1 MRGITSR
8 EEAKQPMC
16 QDAARPTEK
25 IDAPLKNGGL
35 LFSMTDEEQD
45 IAAFQEYLHTLTPE
59 ALWDVQGHLDAERY
73 PRRSEAAMREIAHR
87 RLFYV
92 TPYTILETR
101 LRRLYG
107 CLMLF
112 SALAAALR
120 GVASIP
126 IHLLPGETLPFFYDL
141 AAGGPKASQM
151 VLPLTRFL
159 ASLFFVFSMAG
170 IILAGFQLAR
180 RRLRAEVF
188 ATGIAAL
195 LLGALFLSIAY
206 R

>member
-1 MRGITSR
+1 
-8 EEAKQPMC
+8 MC
-16 QDAARPTEK
+16 QDDAQPTEK
-25 IDAPLKNGGL
+25 VDAPLKNGVS

-59 ALWDVQGHLDAERY
+59 ALWDVHRHLDAERY
-73 PRRSEAAMREIAHR
+73 PLRSEAAGREIARR

-151 VLPLTRFL
+151 VLPLTRSL
-159 ASLFFVFSMAG
+159 ASLFLVLSVPG
-170 IILAGFQLAR
+170 TLLALVQLVR
-180 RRLRAEVF
+180 CQLRAEVF
-188 ATGIAAL
+188 ATGIGALVLGAL
-195 LLGALFLSIAY
+195 LLLIAY
-206 R
+206 K

>member
-1 MRGITSR
+1 
-8 EEAKQPMC
+8 MC
-16 QDAARPTEK
+16 QDAAQPTEK
-25 IDAPLKNGGL
+25 VDAPPRTSGI

-73 PRRSEAAMREIAHR
+73 PRRSEAARREIARR

-92 TPYTILETR
+92 TPYTPLETQ

-151 VLPLTRFL
+151 VLPLTRGL
-159 ASLFFVFSMAG
+159 ASLFFGLSVPG
-170 IILAGFQLAR
+170 TLLALVQLVR
-180 RRLRAEVF
+180 RQLRAEVF
-188 ATGIAAL
+188 ATGVGAL
-195 LLGALFLSIAY
+195 LLGTVFLLIAY
-206 R
+206 A